1 MILLLSTAWAALVA
15 GLIARAIVQFRGY
28 RSLTAAT
35 VDDAPLVLV
44 IVPAR
49 NESQNIGRCLSG
61 LLAQDYSRSQLRVA
75 VIDDHSQDDTA
86 QIVRRF
92 AAADERCRL
101 IQGQPL
107 PPGWTGKSFACWQG
121 AASESASSEPDA
133 GSGPASWLCFLD
145 ADTTPEPGLI
155 AATIAHCRDERLD
168 LLSVEP
174 FQQLGTFWERMILP
188 SGMLLL
194 AFSQDLRRVNDPAD
208 PAAAANGQFLL
219 FRRSAYEAIGG
230 HAAVRTEICE
240 DTALARR
247 IKRRGLRMQLVGGEN
262 FISTRMY
269 TGLRPL
275 WEGLSKNLTETVGGP
290 MRTLVLAAAGLLL
303 GWAVP
308 LIPAAAAIHLANAGG
323 PASTLACVLAGC
335 GSLALLGMQI
345 GTLRHLRAA
354 WWHALLLPI
363 AYTVAAALA
372 CHAVWKRWRGCVAWK
387 GRTYETAAPSAAGH
401 PAAAK

>member
-1 MILLLSTAWAALVA
+1 LKAMILLLSTAWAALVA
-15 GLIARAIVQFRGY
+15 GLITRAIVQFRGY
-28 RSLTAAT
+28 HSLDSAT
-35 VDDAPLVLV
+35 VHDAPPVLL

-49 NESQNIGRCLSG
+49 NESRNIGRCLSG
-61 LLAQDYSRSQLRVA
+61 LMAQDYPRSQLRVA

-92 AAADERCRL
+92 AAADDRCRL
-101 IQGQPL
+101 IPGQPL

-121 AASESASSEPDA
+121 AANEAGA
-133 GSGPASWLCFLD
+133 GSGPAPWLCFVD
-145 ADTTPEPGLI
+145 ADTIAAPGLI
-155 AATIAHCRDERLD
+155 SAAIAHCRDERLD

-247 IKRRGLRMQLVGGEN
+247 IKRRKLRMQLVGGEN

-269 TGLRPL
+269 TGLPSL

-290 MRTLVLAAAGLLL
+290 MRTLALAAAGLLL

-308 LIPAAAAIHLANAGG
+308 WIPIAAAIHLANAGSG
-323 PASTLACVLAGC
+323 AAVLACLLAGC

-387 GRTYETAAPSAAGH
+387 GRIYETATPSAAGH